1 LLAFPVAAQED
12 GGPSVPIDQTD
23 APPDTSGPW
32 SFRLYFDGGYG
43 ASSTEPANGLWRSKG
58 TTFKLDSAQVNLAM
72 GVVGKEPTAQSRWGM
87 KFGLQTGVDTE
98 NLVPASPPPANE
110 PVSNADTLRHLY
122 RANFSYLFDA
132 GSGLRVTGGLI
143 NSYIGYE
150 SYLAIEN
157 PNYTRSYLTDTA
169 PFFLIGVETAYSP
182 SDSLDLG
189 FYVITG
195 FNYLANPN
203 DDPSFGFSLSWKAT
217 PRLTLHQ
224 NLYYGPDQ
232 ADTSLEFWRFLSGTI
247 VEWKAD
253 RFVLAAAFD
262 FGTEKQAAPSGQPRA
277 DWWSG
282 ALWARWLI
290 GKRWSVGLRPEF
302 FRDDDGLMTAG
313 EQLLRAFSATL
324 KYEFLPARHDQ
335 LVATLEFRTDRS
347 TGDGGGFYDGPDNG
361 LVENQNL
368 VLLGLLWSLHR

>member
-1 LLAFPVAAQED
+1 
-12 GGPSVPIDQTD
+12 
-23 APPDTSGPW
+23 
-32 SFRLYFDGGYG
+32 
-43 ASSTEPANGLWRSKG
+43 
-58 TTFKLDSAQVNLAM
+58 
-72 GVVGKEPTAQSRWGM
+72 M

-98 NLVPASPPPANE
+98 GLVPSSPPPANE

-122 RANFSYLFDA
+122 RANFSYLFAA

-157 PNYTRSYLTDTA
+157 PNYTRGYKIDNV
-169 PFFLIGVETAYSP
+169 PYFLIGVETAYSP
-182 SDSLDLG
+182 SDTLDLG

-203 DDPSFGFSLSWKAT
+203 DDPSFGFSLSWQAT
-217 PRLTLHQ
+217 SRLSLYE

-232 ADTSLEFWRFLSGTI
+232 ADTSLEFWRFLSDTI
-247 VEWKAD
+247 VEWETD
-253 RFVLAAAFD
+253 RLLLAAAFD

-282 ALWARWLI
+282 AVWARWLI
-290 GKRWSVGLRPEF
+290 GERWSVGLRPEF
-302 FRDDDGLMTAG
+302 LRDDDGLMTAG
-313 EQLLRAFSATL
+313 EQLIRAFSATL
-324 KYEFLPARHDQ
+324 KYEFHPAHHNR
-335 LVATLEFRTDRS
+335 LVATLEVRSDRS
-347 TGDGGGFYDGPDNG
+347 TGDGGGFYDGPDNE

-368 VLLGLLWSLHR
+368 VLLGLLWSFHR